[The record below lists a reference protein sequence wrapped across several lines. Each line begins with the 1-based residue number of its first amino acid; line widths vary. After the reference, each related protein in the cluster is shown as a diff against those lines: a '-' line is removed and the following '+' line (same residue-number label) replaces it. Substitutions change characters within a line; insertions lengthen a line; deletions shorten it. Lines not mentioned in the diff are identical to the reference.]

1 MRGVLDCGAAAL
13 KPYAV
18 SFPSLR
24 ARVLV
29 AVLLLV
35 LKAFVPYMA
44 VSRGL
49 QAKYFAAPEWQEP
62 ALSRIDARVSLG
74 REGDPVMA
82 GRSVT
87 WQGYLPARAGVDRQA
102 FYLRGKDVTAELWI
116 DGFQVVHLEPSAREE
131 IQRVAWSAAMHRLIV
146 RMSAS
151 PGNPPE
157 FDAGLITTGAMTPFS
172 DDVVLLKPAPAWRV
186 AVDRAAHPLGPWIDV
201 LLAALLAWIAWGVV
215 DFMVPP
221 EEQ

>member
-1 MRGVLDCGAAAL
+1 MRGVLDCGAAAV

-35 LKAFVPYMA
+35 LKVA
-44 VSRGL
+44 VSLVVIPRGL
-49 QAKYFAAPEWQEP
+49 QASYFAAPQWKEP
-62 ALSRIDARVSLG
+62 TVSRIDARVSVG

-82 GRSVT
+82 GRSAT
-87 WQGYLPARAGVDRQA
+87 WQGSVPPRSGVDCQA
-102 FYLRGKDVTAELWI
+102 FYLRGKDVTAELWV
-116 DGFQVVHLEPSAREE
+116 DGFQAVHLEPAANEE

-146 RMSAS
+146 RMSSSGDVS
-151 PGNPPE
+151 PQ
-157 FDAGLITTGAMTPFS
+157 FDAGFITTGAMTPFS
-172 DDVVLLKPAPAWRV
+172 EDVVLLKPAPAWRV
-186 AVDRAAHPLGPWIDV
+186 VLDRAARPLTPWIDV